1 MMGERGW
8 KGGVFNPPPQLFSAG
23 VAVLAALSRLTS
35 RCFKFIYLFGDNLFG
50 VRGIIKG
57 RNTLFSIATGGIGH
71 ELIRWRLIS
80 CAGIIFAR
88 MGDKSCLICG
98 KIAQRVGL

>member
-57 RNTLFSIATGGIGH
+57 RNTLFSIATGGDRTRINQVAPDQ
-71 ELIRWRLIS
+71 LR
-80 CAGIIFAR
+80 
-88 MGDKSCLICG
+88 GDNICQNG
-98 KIAQRVGL
+98 G